1 MIVYQ
6 GLIKD
11 FHQDVINGIIAD
23 RIEDGFKKHGYSHN
37 NPAEH
42 RAFVNS
48 LPQLDGVFDS
58 SFGVN
63 QDLTV
68 AIEFQIPLTAKR
80 IDFII
85 CGKDDK
91 DNNNAVII
99 ELKQWEDIKLT
110 NKKDVVITY
119 VAKAYRE
126 EPHPSYQ
133 AYSYAKTIENFN
145 ETVQEKNISLYPCAF
160 LHNFKESNREKIEND
175 RYKEIIE
182 EAPIFLQRDRKKLAD
197 FIKKYVSKPDGG
209 KVLYDIEKGKI
220 KPSISLQDELSKM
233 MKGNDSFNL
242 LDEQKVAYET
252 ILEIIRENINDNSK
266 YTLIVQGGP
275 GTGKSVIAIKLLSAL
290 IKEGLNTIYTSK
302 NQAPREVYFKKL
314 ANNDYRKSYLHN
326 LFKGSG
332 TFVNSNENDFDCI
345 LADEAHRLMRFSGL
359 YGNMGENQIKEIINA
374 SKISVFFIDEDQRVT
389 SKDIGSIEEIEYW
402 AQKLHSKIHIGENLK
417 LTSQFRC
424 NGSDAY
430 LAFLDNLLQIRP
442 TANRTFEIDDYDI
455 EVFDNPKVMME
466 ELRIKNKVNNKSR
479 MLAGY
484 CYNWTSKKDASA
496 YDIIIG
502 DDFKAQRNFS
512 NTSTWAIDE
521 NSFDQVG
528 CIHTCQ
534 GLEFDYAGVIIG
546 KDLIYRNG
554 KVLANPSARAKSD
567 QSLKGFKNDANHQTD
582 CEIII
587 KNTYRTLLSRGQKGC
602 YIFCEDKALSE
613 HIKSIL
619 SLKRIDLDDCSI
631 ALI

>member
-85 CGKDDK
+85 CGKDDN
-91 DNNNAVII
+91 DNKNAVII

-145 ETVQEKNISLYPCAF
+145 ETVQENNINLYPCAF

-209 KVLYDIEKGKI
+209 KVLYDIERGKI

-252 ILEIIRENINDNSK
+252 ILEIIRDNINDNLK
-266 YTLIVQGGP
+266 HTLIVQGGP

-402 AQKLHSKIHIGENLK
+402 AQKLHSTIHIGENLK

-534 GLEFDYAGVIIG
+534 GLEFDYVGVVIG

-587 KNTYRTLLSRGQKGC
+587 KNTYRTLLTRGQKGC

-619 SLKRIDLDDCSI
+619 SLKEE
-631 ALI
+631 

>member
-23 RIEDGFKKHGYSHN
+23 RIEDGFKKHGYYHN

-42 RAFVNS
+42 RSFVNS

-85 CGKDDK
+85 CGKDEN
-91 DNNNAVII
+91 DNKNAVII

-110 NKKDVVITY
+110 NKKDLVITY

-145 ETVQEKNISLYPCAF
+145 ETVQKNNISLYPCAF

-209 KVLYDIEKGKI
+209 KVLYDIERGKI
-220 KPSISLQDELSKM
+220 KPSISLQDELYKM

-252 ILEIIRENINDNSK
+252 ILEIIRENINDNLK
-266 YTLIVQGGP
+266 HTLIVQGGP

-359 YGNMGENQIKEIINA
+359 YGNMGENQIKEIIHA
-374 SKISVFFIDEDQRVT
+374 SKVSVFFIDEDQRVT

-402 AQKLHSKIHIGENLK
+402 AEKLHSKIHIGENLK

-424 NGSDAY
+424 NGSDVY

-455 EVFDNPKVMME
+455 KVFDNPKVMMD
-466 ELRIKNKVNNKSR
+466 ELRVKNKVNNKSR

-484 CYNWTSKKDASA
+484 CYNWTSKKEASA

-534 GLEFDYAGVIIG
+534 GLEFDYVGVIIG

-567 QSLKGFKNDANHQTD
+567 QSLKGFKNDSNHQTD

-587 KNTYRTLLSRGQKGC
+587 KNTYRTLLTRGQKGC

-619 SLKRIDLDDCSI
+619 SLKAD
-631 ALI
+631 

>member
-48 LPQLDGVFDS
+48 FPQLDGVFDS

-80 IDFII
+80 IDFIV
-85 CGKDDK
+85 CGKDEN
-91 DNNNAVII
+91 DNKNAVII

-110 NKKDVVITY
+110 NKKDLVITY

-145 ETVQEKNISLYPCAF
+145 ETVQKNNISLYPCAF

-209 KVLYDIEKGKI
+209 KVLYDIERGKI
-220 KPSISLQDELSKM
+220 KPSISLQDELYKM

-252 ILEIIRENINDNSK
+252 ILEIIRENINDNLK
-266 YTLIVQGGP
+266 HTLIVQGGP

-302 NQAPREVYFKKL
+302 NQTPREVYFKKL

-359 YGNMGENQIKEIINA
+359 YGNMGENQIKEIIHA

-402 AQKLHSKIHIGENLK
+402 AEKLHSKIHIGENLK

-484 CYNWTSKKDASA
+484 CYNWTSKKEASA

-534 GLEFDYAGVIIG
+534 GLEFDYVGVIIG

-554 KVLANPSARAKSD
+554 KVLANPGARAKSD
-567 QSLKGFKNDANHQTD
+567 QSLKGFKNDSNHQTD

-587 KNTYRTLLSRGQKGC
+587 KNTYRTLLTRGQKGC

-619 SLKRIDLDDCSI
+619 RLKAD
-631 ALI
+631 

>member
-11 FHQDVINGIIAD
+11 FHQDVINEIIAD

-80 IDFII
+80 IDFIV
-85 CGKDDK
+85 CGKDEN
-91 DNNNAVII
+91 DNKNAVII

-110 NKKDVVITY
+110 NKKDLVITY

-145 ETVQEKNISLYPCAF
+145 ETVQKNNISLYPCAF

-209 KVLYDIEKGKI
+209 KVLYDIERGKI
-220 KPSISLQDELSKM
+220 KPSISLQDELYKM

-252 ILEIIRENINDNSK
+252 ILEIIRENINDNLK
-266 YTLIVQGGP
+266 HTLIVQGGP

-374 SKISVFFIDEDQRVT
+374 SKVSVFFIDEDQRVT

-402 AQKLHSKIHIGENLK
+402 AEKLHSKIHIGENLK

-534 GLEFDYAGVIIG
+534 GLEFDYVGVIIG

-567 QSLKGFKNDANHQTD
+567 QSLKGFKNDSKHQTD

-587 KNTYRTLLSRGQKGC
+587 KNTYRTLLTRGQKGC

-619 SLKRIDLDDCSI
+619 RLKAD
-631 ALI
+631 

>member
-85 CGKDDK
+85 CGKDGN
-91 DNNNAVII
+91 DNKNAVII

-110 NKKDVVITY
+110 NKKDLVITY

-145 ETVQEKNISLYPCAF
+145 ETVQKNNISLYPCAF

-209 KVLYDIEKGKI
+209 KVLYDIERGKI
-220 KPSISLQDELSKM
+220 KPSISLQDELYKM

-252 ILEIIRENINDNSK
+252 ILEIIRESINDNLK
-266 YTLIVQGGP
+266 HTLIVQGGP

-314 ANNDYRKSYLHN
+314 ANNDYRKSYLYN

-374 SKISVFFIDEDQRVT
+374 SKVSVFFIDEDQRVT

-402 AQKLHSKIHIGENLK
+402 AEKLHSKIHIGENLK

-455 EVFDNPKVMME
+455 EVFDNPKVMMDK
-466 ELRIKNKVNNKSR
+466 LRIKNKVNNKSR

-484 CYNWTSKKDASA
+484 CYNWISKKDLSA

-534 GLEFDYAGVIIG
+534 GLEFEYVGVIIG

-554 KVLANPSARAKSD
+554 KVLANPGARAKSD
-567 QSLKGFKNDANHQTD
+567 QSLKGFKNDSNHQTD

-587 KNTYRTLLSRGQKGC
+587 KNTYRTLLTRGQKGC

-619 SLKRIDLDDCSI
+619 RLKAD
-631 ALI
+631 

>member
-85 CGKDDK
+85 CGKDEN
-91 DNNNAVII
+91 DNKNAVII
-99 ELKQWEDIKLT
+99 ELKQWEDIKPT
-110 NKKDVVITY
+110 NKKDLVITY

-145 ETVQEKNISLYPCAF
+145 ETVQKNNISLYPCAF

-197 FIKKYVSKPDGG
+197 YIKKYVSKPDGG
-209 KVLYDIEKGKI
+209 KVLYDIERGKI
-220 KPSISLQDELSKM
+220 KPSISLQDELYKM

-252 ILEIIRENINDNSK
+252 ILEIIRENINDNLK
-266 YTLIVQGGP
+266 HTLIVQGGP

-374 SKISVFFIDEDQRVT
+374 SKVSVFFIDEDQRVT

-402 AQKLHSKIHIGENLK
+402 AQKLHSTIHIGENLK

-424 NGSDAY
+424 NGSDGY

-455 EVFDNPKVMME
+455 KVFDNPKVMME

-534 GLEFDYAGVIIG
+534 GLEFDYVGVIIG

-587 KNTYRTLLSRGQKGC
+587 KNTYRTLLTRGQKGC

-619 SLKRIDLDDCSI
+619 RLKAD
-631 ALI
+631 

>member
-85 CGKDDK
+85 CGKDDN
-91 DNNNAVII
+91 DNKNAVII

-145 ETVQEKNISLYPCAF
+145 ETVQEKNITLYPCAF

-209 KVLYDIEKGKI
+209 KVLYDIERGKI

-252 ILEIIRENINDNSK
+252 ILEIIRENINDNLK
-266 YTLIVQGGP
+266 HTLIVQGGP

-345 LADEAHRLMRFSGL
+345 LADEAHRLIRFSGL

-374 SKISVFFIDEDQRVT
+374 SKVSVFFIDEDQRVT

-417 LTSQFRC
+417 LKSQFRC

-455 EVFDNPKVMME
+455 KVFDNPKVMME
-466 ELRIKNKVNNKSR
+466 ELRTENKVNNKTR

-484 CYNWTSKKDASA
+484 CYNWTSKKDPSA

-502 DDFKAQRNFS
+502 DDFKAQWNFS

-534 GLEFDYAGVIIG
+534 GLEFDYVGVIIG

-567 QSLKGFKNDANHQTD
+567 QSLKGFKKEANHQTD

-587 KNTYRTLLSRGQKGC
+587 KNTYRILLTRGQKGC

-619 SLKRIDLDDCSI
+619 SLKAD
-631 ALI
+631 

>member
-85 CGKDDK
+85 CGKDDN
-91 DNNNAVII
+91 DNKNAVII

-110 NKKDVVITY
+110 NKKDLVITY

-145 ETVQEKNISLYPCAF
+145 ETVQKNNISLYPCAF

-197 FIKKYVSKPDGG
+197 FIKIYVSKPDGG
-209 KVLYDIEKGKI
+209 KVLYDIERGKI
-220 KPSISLQDELSKM
+220 KPSISLQDELYKM

-252 ILEIIRENINDNSK
+252 ILEIIRENINDNLK
-266 YTLIVQGGP
+266 HTLIVQGGP

-290 IKEGLNTIYTSK
+290 IKERLSTIYTSK

-374 SKISVFFIDEDQRVT
+374 SKVSVFFIDEDQRVT

-402 AQKLHSKIHIGENLK
+402 AEKLHSKIHIGENLK

-502 DDFKAQRNFS
+502 DDFKAQWNFS

-534 GLEFDYAGVIIG
+534 GLEFDYVGVIIG

-582 CEIII
+582 CELII
-587 KNTYRTLLSRGQKGC
+587 KNTYRTLLTRGQKGC

-619 SLKRIDLDDCSI
+619 SLKAD
-631 ALI
+631 

>member
-23 RIEDGFKKHGYSHN
+23 RIEDGFKKHGYLHN

-85 CGKDDK
+85 CGKDDN
-91 DNNNAVII
+91 DNKNAVII

-145 ETVQEKNISLYPCAF
+145 ETVQKNNISLYPCAF

-209 KVLYDIEKGKI
+209 KVLYDIERGKI
-220 KPSISLQDELSKM
+220 KPSISLQDELYKM

-252 ILEIIRENINDNSK
+252 ILEIIRENINDNLK
-266 YTLIVQGGP
+266 HTLIVQGGP

-359 YGNMGENQIKEIINA
+359 YGNMGENQIKEIIKA

-402 AQKLHSKIHIGENLK
+402 AEKLHSKIHIGENLK

-442 TANRTFEIDDYDI
+442 TANRTFDIDDYDI
-455 EVFDNPKVMME
+455 KVFDNPKVMME

-534 GLEFDYAGVIIG
+534 GLEFDYVGVIIG
-546 KDLIYRNG
+546 KDLIFRNG

-567 QSLKGFKNDANHQTD
+567 QSLKGLKNDSNHQTD

-587 KNTYRTLLSRGQKGC
+587 KNTYRTLLTRGQKGC

-619 SLKRIDLDDCSI
+619 RLKAD
-631 ALI
+631 

>member
-1 MIVYQ
+1 MT
-6 GLIKD
+6 GG
-11 FHQDVINGIIAD
+11 HII
-23 RIEDGFKKHGYSHN
+23 
-37 NPAEH
+37 
-42 RAFVNS
+42 
-48 LPQLDGVFDS
+48 
-58 SFGVN
+58 
-63 QDLTV
+63 T
-68 AIEFQIPLTAKR
+68 
-80 IDFII
+80 
-85 CGKDDK
+85 
-91 DNNNAVII
+91 
-99 ELKQWEDIKLT
+99 
-110 NKKDVVITY
+110 
-119 VAKAYRE
+119 
-126 EPHPSYQ
+126 
-133 AYSYAKTIENFN
+133 
-145 ETVQEKNISLYPCAF
+145 
-160 LHNFKESNREKIEND
+160 
-175 RYKEIIE
+175 
-182 EAPIFLQRDRKKLAD
+182 
-197 FIKKYVSKPDGG
+197 
-209 KVLYDIEKGKI
+209 VLYDIERGKI
-220 KPSISLQDELSKM
+220 KPSISLQDELYKM

-252 ILEIIRENINDNSK
+252 ILEIIRENINDNLK
-266 YTLIVQGGP
+266 HTLIVQGGP

-374 SKISVFFIDEDQRVT
+374 SKVSVFFIDEDQRVT

-402 AQKLHSKIHIGENLK
+402 AQKLHSTIHIGENLK
-417 LTSQFRC
+417 LASQFRC

-442 TANRTFEIDDYDI
+442 TANRTFDIDDYDI
-455 EVFDNPKVMME
+455 KVFDNPKVMME

-534 GLEFDYAGVIIG
+534 GLEFDYVGVIIG

-587 KNTYRTLLSRGQKGC
+587 KNTYRTLLTRGQKGC
-602 YIFCEDKALSE
+602 YVFCEDKALSE

-619 SLKRIDLDDCSI
+619 RLKAD
-631 ALI
+631 

>member
-23 RIEDGFKKHGYSHN
+23 RIEDGFKKHGYLHN

-91 DNNNAVII
+91 DNKNAVII

-209 KVLYDIEKGKI
+209 KVLYDIERGKI

-252 ILEIIRENINDNSK
+252 ILEIIRENINDNLK
-266 YTLIVQGGP
+266 HTLIVQGGP

-359 YGNMGENQIKEIINA
+359 YGNVGENQIKEIINA

-455 EVFDNPKVMME
+455 KVFDNPKVMME

-484 CYNWTSKKDASA
+484 CYNWTSKKDPSA

-502 DDFKAQRNFS
+502 DDFKTQWNFS

-534 GLEFDYAGVIIG
+534 GLEFDYVGVIIG

-587 KNTYRTLLSRGQKGC
+587 KNTYRTLLTRGQKGC

-619 SLKRIDLDDCSI
+619 SLKAD
-631 ALI
+631 

>member
-23 RIEDGFKKHGYSHN
+23 RIEDGFKKHGYLHN

-48 LPQLDGVFDS
+48 LPQLDGVFDR

-91 DNNNAVII
+91 DNKNAVII

-145 ETVQEKNISLYPCAF
+145 ETVQKNNISFYPCAF

-209 KVLYDIEKGKI
+209 KVLYDIERGKI
-220 KPSISLQDELSKM
+220 KPSISLQDELYKM

-252 ILEIIRENINDNSK
+252 ILEIIRENINDNLK
-266 YTLIVQGGP
+266 HTLIVQGGP

-374 SKISVFFIDEDQRVT
+374 SKVSVFFIDEDQRVT

-402 AQKLHSKIHIGENLK
+402 AEKLHSKIHIGENLK

-442 TANRTFEIDDYDI
+442 TANRTFDIDDYDI
-455 EVFDNPKVMME
+455 KVFDNPKVMME

-534 GLEFDYAGVIIG
+534 GLEFDYVGVIIG
-546 KDLIYRNG
+546 KE
-554 KVLANPSARAKSD
+554 
-567 QSLKGFKNDANHQTD
+567 T
-582 CEIII
+582 
-587 KNTYRTLLSRGQKGC
+587 
-602 YIFCEDKALSE
+602 
-613 HIKSIL
+613 
-619 SLKRIDLDDCSI
+619 
-631 ALI
+631 

>member
-48 LPQLDGVFDS
+48 LPQLDGVFDN

-85 CGKDDK
+85 CGKDEN
-91 DNNNAVII
+91 DNKNAVII

-110 NKKDVVITY
+110 NKKDLVITY

-145 ETVQEKNISLYPCAF
+145 ETVQKNNISLYPCAF

-209 KVLYDIEKGKI
+209 KVLYDIERGKI
-220 KPSISLQDELSKM
+220 KPSISLQDELYKM

-252 ILEIIRENINDNSK
+252 ILEIIRENINDNLK
-266 YTLIVQGGP
+266 HTLIVQGGP

-290 IKEGLNTIYTSK
+290 VKEGLNTIYTSK

-374 SKISVFFIDEDQRVT
+374 SKVSVFFIDEDQRVT

-402 AQKLHSKIHIGENLK
+402 AEKLHSKIHIGENLK

-455 EVFDNPKVMME
+455 KVFDNPKVMME

-484 CYNWTSKKDASA
+484 CYNWTSKKEASA

-534 GLEFDYAGVIIG
+534 GLEFDYVGVIIG

-554 KVLANPSARAKSD
+554 KVLANPGARAKSD
-567 QSLKGFKNDANHQTD
+567 QSLKGFKNDANHQTN

-587 KNTYRTLLSRGQKGC
+587 KNTYRTLLTRGQKGC

-619 SLKRIDLDDCSI
+619 RLK
-631 ALI
+631 AN